1 MSEGDRHE
9 LKITT
14 RLVDRDLAEI
24 AVADTGTG
32 IHPDIA
38 DRIFEPFATTKGNG
52 MGLGLSICRS
62 IVKDHRDKLWNEPN
76 PGGGTIFY
84 VTVPVTSG

>member
-1 MSEGDRHE
+1 MSEGDRRE

-24 AVADTGTG
+24 AVADTGIG